1 MQNILVLVLALSVR
15 LLRVVFA
22 TIFPLSDGCTGF
34 RFLQDTNFKTTHY
47 TTIKRRRT
55 RGQEP
60 NESNRKPH

>member
-34 RFLQDTNFKTTHY
+34 RFLQDTKKNY
-47 TTIKRRRT
+47 TLHHHKEKKDKRSRT
-55 RGQEP
+55 K
-60 NESNRKPH
+60 RK